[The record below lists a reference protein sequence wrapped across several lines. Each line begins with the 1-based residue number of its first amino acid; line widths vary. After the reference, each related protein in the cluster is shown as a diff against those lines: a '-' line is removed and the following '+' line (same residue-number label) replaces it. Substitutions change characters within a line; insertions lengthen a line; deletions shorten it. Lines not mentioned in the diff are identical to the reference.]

1 MAKDKRYKTLKTLLE
16 GGNITGFDHLLE
28 VVPLS
33 RIGLDLGA
41 NYSTLKKK
49 FLAPETFTISDL
61 YSIADLI
68 ETDPEPLI
76 GLSKGAYLKKRKRR
90 K

>member
-1 MAKDKRYKTLKTLLE
+1 MPKDKRYKTLKTLLE
-16 GGNITGFDHLLE
+16 GGSITGFDHLLD

-49 FLAPETFTISDL
+49 FRAPETFTIEDL
-61 YSIADLI
+61 YCIAELI

-76 GLSKGAYLKKRKRR
+76 GMAKVSYLKRRRRR